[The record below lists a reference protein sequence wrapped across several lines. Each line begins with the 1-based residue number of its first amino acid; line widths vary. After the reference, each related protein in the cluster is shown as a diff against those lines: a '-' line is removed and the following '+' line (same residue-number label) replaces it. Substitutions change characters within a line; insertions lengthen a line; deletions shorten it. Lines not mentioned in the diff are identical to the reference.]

1 MSVEH
6 LDVLREQLKELRC
19 QHRQLDT
26 DIEQLERGLYV
37 DSLQIR
43 RMKKQKLVLKEAI
56 VRLENQLI
64 PDLNA

>member
-6 LDVLREQLKELRC
+6 LDTLREKLKELRC
-19 QHRQLDT
+19 QHRELDGE
-26 DIEQLERGLYV
+26 IIQLEKDLSV

-43 RMKKQKLVLKEAI
+43 RMKKQKLLLKEAI
-56 VRLENQLI
+56 VRLENELI